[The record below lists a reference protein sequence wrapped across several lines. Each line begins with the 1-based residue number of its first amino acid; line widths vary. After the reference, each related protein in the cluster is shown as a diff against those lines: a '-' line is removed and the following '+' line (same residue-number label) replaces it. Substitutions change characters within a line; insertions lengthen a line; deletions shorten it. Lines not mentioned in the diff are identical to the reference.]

1 MSVVGDA
8 NIDNQIATAGR
19 VRQVV
24 DDLDISALQPRA
36 RGNPL
41 CLNLVPNCHG
51 GLGFV
56 DLRHVTEICAQLRE
70 RLERG
75 ACHGGLEFVDLRS
88 GVNVRICNLRCTRKC
103 C

>member
-1 MSVVGDA
+1 MLNSLERGVVIVMVVLGL
-8 NIDNQIATAGR
+8 AGVLGNY
-19 VRQVV
+19 VR
-24 DDLDISALQPRA
+24 DFD
-36 RGNPL
+36 
-41 CLNLVPNCHG
+41 
-51 GLGFV
+51 
-56 DLRHVTEICAQLRE
+56 AQLRE